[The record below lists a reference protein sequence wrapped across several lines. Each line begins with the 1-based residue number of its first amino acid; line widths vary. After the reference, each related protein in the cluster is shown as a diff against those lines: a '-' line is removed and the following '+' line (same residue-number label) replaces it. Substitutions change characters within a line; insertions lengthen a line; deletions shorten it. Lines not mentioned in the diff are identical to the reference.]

1 MQTFDT
7 PHGPIR
13 YRVTRASR
21 GAGAPW
27 LVFLPGML
35 TDHRLFGPQLEHFTR
50 GTNSGAVNTFVWDP
64 PAQGAS
70 RPYTLEALDVEGI
83 ATQLVAIL
91 DTFAIDGPVTLIGQS
106 FGGVVAQAALQ
117 LRPDL
122 AAGFVGVDTMPLNRA
137 YWNPLMLAGL
147 KHAGPLLRLRSW
159 PTILAQAPK
168 ETCQTVHAQALTREM
183 LTEYTKDEYVALA
196 NATFRAIAGAVS
208 KTAPALPCPATLV
221 IGEHDTMGG
230 IKAMNQQWAA
240 EEGIGLITLAGAA
253 HNANVDKPGP
263 VNDLIE
269 AFL

>member
-13 YRVTRASR
+13 YRVTWASR

-70 RPYTLEALDVEGI
+70 RPYALEALNVEGI

-91 DTFAIDGPVTLIGQS
+91 DTLAIDGPVTLIGQS

-122 AAGFVGVDTMPLNRA
+122 AAGFVGIDTMPLNRA

-168 ETCQTVHAQALTREM
+168 ETCHTEHAQALTREM

-196 NATFRAIAGAVS
+196 SATFRAIAGAVS
-208 KTAPALPCPATLV
+208 KNVPALPCPATLV

-240 EEGIGLITLAGAA
+240 EEGIGLTTLAGAA